1 MGKFLHLQSVI
12 QSRKYAAFTLACCW
26 VSGLI
31 LGFLIAGETSAEL
44 IPLVDSFQN
53 RHAIR
58 LMTVT
63 LFPVAVSALLLYMG
77 LPRLIP
83 VIAFLKSFSFA
94 YVSGLLMQN
103 FGTAGWLIQLLM
115 MFSDCLSLPVLWL
128 FWHRSLKYAHSSL
141 LNLSLPTVLATLAI
155 GILDIRFI
163 SPILSSLQIS

>member
-1 MGKFLHLQSVI
+1 MGKFLHLRSVI
-12 QSRKYAAFTLACCW
+12 QWRKYAAFTLACCW

-31 LGFLIAGETSAEL
+31 LGFLIAGEIPAES

-53 RHAIR
+53 HPSIH
-58 LMTVT
+58 LLTVA

-77 LPRLIP
+77 LRQLIP

-103 FGTAGWLIQLLM
+103 YGTAGWLIQLLM
-115 MFSDCLSLPVLWL
+115 MFSDCLSLPVLWW
-128 FWHRSLKYAHSSL
+128 FWFQSLKHTHSSL